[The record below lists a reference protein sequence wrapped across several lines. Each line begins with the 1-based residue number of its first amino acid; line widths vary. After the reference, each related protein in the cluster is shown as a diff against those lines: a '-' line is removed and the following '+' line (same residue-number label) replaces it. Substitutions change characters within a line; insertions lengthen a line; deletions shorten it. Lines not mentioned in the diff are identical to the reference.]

1 MHCHSGDGGRLSLC
15 TVIAAMVEDSV
26 CAVILVAVVTV
37 IAAMVEDSVCAL
49 S

>member
-26 CAVILVAVVTV
+26 CAVILVAVVKINKMAEADV
-37 IAAMVEDSVCAL
+37 VAL
-49 S
+49 E